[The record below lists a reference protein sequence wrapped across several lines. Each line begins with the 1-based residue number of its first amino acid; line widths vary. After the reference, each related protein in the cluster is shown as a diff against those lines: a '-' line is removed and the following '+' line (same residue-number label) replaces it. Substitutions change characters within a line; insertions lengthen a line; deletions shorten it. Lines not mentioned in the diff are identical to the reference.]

1 MPLLTT
7 GSVGRHNVDR
17 IRDHQ
22 SSISHTS
29 GQFLLLD
36 VGDKRINSGIRS
48 TLHPVACGVEKR
60 HDRIQVT
67 IGLGAGSTTTHAHRR
82 QVLIQVG
89 GGPDLPQH
97 FLHAA
102 ALPARGD
109 NLANAA

>member
-1 MPLLTT
+1 M
-7 GSVGRHNVDR
+7 SRHNVDR

-22 SSISHTS
+22 SPIPNTG

-48 TLHPVACGVEKR
+48 ALHPVACGVEKR

-67 IGLGAGSTTTHAHRR
+67 IGLGTGSTTAHAHRR

-97 FLHAA
+97 LLHAA
-102 ALPARGD
+102 ALPACGN
-109 NLANAA
+109 NLADAA

>member
-1 MPLLTT
+1 MPLLAT

-22 SSISHTS
+22 SPIPHTG

-97 FLHAA
+97 LFHAA